1 MALCLT
7 FALAVPMAAVLCA
20 VFSSLVLPRWQG
32 LAAAGYIG
40 LFEMGVT
47 FMLWSAAM
55 RTATRVALVGNLIFL
70 APFLSLVFIQ
80 LVLGERVHPAT
91 VLGLCLI
98 VPAALYQQMQRP
110 ATT

>member
-1 MALCLT
+1 M
-7 FALAVPMAAVLCA
+7 LCA
-20 VFSSLVLPRWQG
+20 TFSSLVLPRWQG
-32 LAAAGYIG
+32 LAAAAYIG

-110 ATT
+110 AAT